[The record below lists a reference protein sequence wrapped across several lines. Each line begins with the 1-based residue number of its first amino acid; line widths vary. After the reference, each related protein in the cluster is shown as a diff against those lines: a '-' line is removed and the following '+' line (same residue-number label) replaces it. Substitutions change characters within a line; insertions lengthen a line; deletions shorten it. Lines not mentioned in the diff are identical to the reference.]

1 MKEKTEHHAFE
12 EIISMKET
20 DQINR
25 KNYAGKNRLIW
36 GVEGGAKKTKR
47 KKRPTHL
54 ELVSVET
61 LEDIFINQEQDPMK
75 K

>member
-1 MKEKTEHHAFE
+1 MLK
-12 EIISMKET
+12 
-20 DQINR
+20 
-25 KNYAGKNRLIW
+25 KNRLIW
-36 GVEGGAKKTKR
+36 REGAKENLKKKKTH
-47 KKRPTHL
+47 THL